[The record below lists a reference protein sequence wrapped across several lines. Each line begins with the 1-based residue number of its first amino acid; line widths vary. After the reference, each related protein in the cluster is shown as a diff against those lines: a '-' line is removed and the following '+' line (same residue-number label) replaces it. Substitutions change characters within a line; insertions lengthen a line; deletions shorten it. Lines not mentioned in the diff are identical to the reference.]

1 MDDEVSL
8 EFMTGNPQLGVLSG
22 RLTYLQSS
30 SGGTDQR
37 RSPSPENTSSTS
49 QQPGANNIKFNT
61 AAPWGSKVDI
71 PDQRLPDRRS
81 KLLCILSVP
90 AHMVPTDM
98 LHFAAPF
105 KEQVHSIR
113 ILRPCNPVGPSDPAR
128 TPAEYMV
135 LLQME
140 DQPSADDFFLQCNG
154 KCFNSFEESFCRVV
168 FVATATFDIASP
180 ASSPSPTSARAGH
193 GASTIPSPAFD
204 ASTTP
209 TGGGGG
215 NVSAATTPPPPLR
228 AALRFSPISGGGS
241 GGGGHGGGGVVGAG
255 GAAAVA
261 GGGCGV
267 GGGLLSPDKV
277 AGAAWEYDA
286 STCVIC
292 MDRMESRVLTTV
304 CNHSFHVECLV
315 KWQDSPC
322 PVCRF
327 HHNNASEA
335 STCQECQA
343 TDNLWVC
350 LICGSVL
357 CGSRHE
363 DHIRGHYT
371 NTLHAYAI
379 EIETQQVW
387 DFAGD
392 GFVHRL
398 IHNKADGKLVEVSD
412 PGQTSEER
420 PQMPARLSDIQE
432 ERLVH
437 GKLEGLAYQYNTLLT
452 SQLDEQRHFY
462 QKQLN
467 GLLEE
472 QEKSRRERNARMVSG
487 ADLVS
492 ALRQQKRELES
503 KCTSASAR
511 LRRIREETGFLWEL
525 NRSLEA
531 NKPQV
536 LANLEQAQRDLDA
549 ARKARE
555 EWVPTLEKKVAA
567 LMLKLD
573 AGVAAA
579 AAGGLTPA
587 RAGPATNGSVA
598 ITRGNEGGGGG
609 GGGGGNDSSSGQHS
623 SGQHSSGGLASD
635 GDASSAC
642 SAANEFGAVT
652 QTPSVT
658 GRRGAAV
665 AIPDGQS
672 GGGGGAEE
680 TKEAGGTVDD
690 DRGGERRRGSS
701 PLSGAAGGGS
711 SNSSSGGSSGKKKG
725 RRRKSK

>member
-1 MDDEVSL
+1 MDGAVSL

-22 RLTYLQSS
+22 RLTYLESS
-30 SGGTDQR
+30 SNESSDGSSSRKVEEGHTRKSSSSSSSSSREGSNSSTVADTTYSPSFNADVLLDHLPQR
-37 RSPSPENTSSTS
+37 R
-49 QQPGANNIKFNT
+49 G
-61 AAPWGSKVDI
+61 
-71 PDQRLPDRRS
+71 
-81 KLLCILSVP
+81 KLLCLLSVP

-105 KEQVHSIR
+105 KEQVHSLR
-113 ILRPCNPVGPSDPAR
+113 ILRPCNPVGPSDPAK

-140 DQPSADDFFLQCNG
+140 SQSSADDFFLQCNG
-154 KCFNSFEESFCRVV
+154 KRFNSFEETTCRVV
-168 FVATATFDIASP
+168 FVAKATFDLP
-180 ASSPSPTSARAGH
+180 ADSSPPHTPPAGSAV
-193 GASTIPSPAFD
+193 GAAATA
-204 ASTTP
+204 ANT
-209 TGGGGG
+209 
-215 NVSAATTPPPPLR
+215 AATTSSSGGISSSAGTPPQLR
-228 AALRFSPISGGGS
+228 TARRFSPIGGGGS
-241 GGGGHGGGGVVGAG
+241 GAAVAAAAAAAAAGVGGGSSPEKAAA
-255 GAAAVA
+255 AAAVA
-261 GGGCGV
+261 QA
-267 GGGLLSPDKV
+267 
-277 AGAAWEYDA
+277 AGWEYDA

-292 MDRMESRVLTTV
+292 MERMESRVLTTV
-304 CNHSFHVECLV
+304 CNHSFHVECLM

-363 DHIRGHYT
+363 DHIRGHY
-371 NTLHAYAI
+371 NSTLHAYAI

-398 IHNKADGKLVEVSD
+398 IHNKADGKLVEISD
-412 PGQTSEER
+412 PEQTSEER
-420 PQMPARLSDIQE
+420 PQMPARLSDVQE

-467 GLLEE
+467 GLLEQ
-472 QEKSRRERNARMVSG
+472 QEKSRRERRERMVSG

-492 ALRQQKRELES
+492 ALRQQRRELES
-503 KCTSASAR
+503 KCASASAR
-511 LRRIREETGFLWEL
+511 LRKIREETAFLWEL
-525 NRSLEA
+525 NQSLEA

-536 LANLEQAQRDLDA
+536 LANLEQARRDLDS

-555 EWVPTLEKKVAA
+555 EWVPQLEEKVAA

-573 AGVAAA
+573 
-579 AAGGLTPA
+579 
-587 RAGPATNGSVA
+587 
-598 ITRGNEGGGGG
+598 
-609 GGGGGNDSSSGQHS
+609 
-623 SGQHSSGGLASD
+623 
-635 GDASSAC
+635 
-642 SAANEFGAVT
+642 
-652 QTPSVT
+652 
-658 GRRGAAV
+658 
-665 AIPDGQS
+665 
-672 GGGGGAEE
+672 
-680 TKEAGGTVDD
+680 
-690 DRGGERRRGSS
+690 
-701 PLSGAAGGGS
+701 
-711 SNSSSGGSSGKKKG
+711 
-725 RRRKSK
+725 